1 MIDDKKLISRLLGD
15 GLIDQDQLKKGL
27 EAANNRGTS
36 LYDVVIYDELVPER
50 NVVEIASDVLNVPCV
65 HLSDRDLDRR
75 TARLIPADVASTQRA
90 LPLEIVEDGDVQVLQ
105 LAMLDPIDVMAMDEV
120 ANHVEIDI
128 QPVLVGP
135 ASLDKA
141 IDELYGDDDDD
152 ESIFELT
159 ESIDDPPDAGSDPF
173 ALGDGDSQEAIE
185 LGDSDVEFDE
195 APFAADGDSDEAI
208 ELGDSDIELDE
219 EHFAADGDSDNALS
233 LDPPDESTGPESNDD
248 SWAAM
253 FDEVDEPEDTG
264 APSSGPRPLVSDDD
278 AEEPAES
285 DAPPS
290 GPISREMRDRPPTG
304 VLDVADID
312 DDDDDEVDDGHGPA
326 FSQHPASFS
335 DDDDSLSGTQ
345 IGSPGEL
352 GDWEL
357 DEALEKSGAARLR
370 NEPDA
375 DDLNSS
381 PGTQVGAPVD
391 PDQWDLDDGVYD
403 DDDHGDESESSDA
416 PAIDLDND
424 QTQLGVATRGDIPG
438 LELDDDDADDSDVTD
453 SDPSSTDSGL
463 PAGDESDA
471 GDIDPAISG
480 SEAFEAAP
488 EDVDKA
494 DGTEDAD
501 EADDAELA
509 ADIDDDD
516 DDGVVPKSIRSALN
530 KAASKKSKDAS
541 KDGDSSGPS
550 LPKPPKPSSLS
561 SVSDADSDGEEDDD
575 SSALGR
581 IDIKKKRVKKK
592 RFQGVVEKR
601 SDRDRQ
607 NSNSGSDAD
616 GDDAPAV
623 ELPDDIDSQKVL
635 RGLLELLVDED
646 IVSADG
652 VQALIDDAS

>member
-15 GLIDQDQLKKGL
+15 GLIDQNQLKEGL
-27 EAANNRGTS
+27 EAADRRGTS
-36 LYDVVIYDELVPER
+36 LYNVVIDEQLVQER
-50 NVVEIASDVLNVPCV
+50 DVVEIASDVLNVPCV

-75 TARLIPADVASTQRA
+75 TARLIPADVASTQHA

-120 ANHVEIDI
+120 ANHVEVDI

-135 ASLDKA
+135 ASLGEA
-141 IDELYGDDDDD
+141 IDELYGDDDDADD

-159 ESIDDPPDAGSDPF
+159 ESIDDPSEAGDDPF
-173 ALGDGDSQEAIE
+173 DLGDDDSEEAIE
-185 LGDSDVEFDE
+185 LGDSDVEFADE
-195 APFAADGDSDEAI
+195 PFGGADGDS
-208 ELGDSDIELDE
+208 GD
-219 EHFAADGDSDNALS
+219 ALS
-233 LDPPDESTGPESNDD
+233 LDAPDESTGPESNDD

-253 FDEVDEPEDTG
+253 FDEVDDSG
-264 APSSGPRPLVSDDD
+264 AASSGPRPLVADDD
-278 AEEPAES
+278 AEDPSES
-285 DAPPS
+285 DASPS

-304 VLDVADID
+304 VLDAADID
-312 DDDDDEVDDGHGPA
+312 DDDDANGANHGPA

-335 DDDDSLSGTQ
+335 DDEDSLSGTQ

-357 DEALEKSGAARLR
+357 DDALEKSGAARLR

-375 DDLNSS
+375 DESDSS

-403 DDDHGDESESSDA
+403 DDGDESESSHGQAGDV
-416 PAIDLDND
+416 DND

-438 LELDDDDADDSDVTD
+438 LDLDDDDDSDA
-453 SDPSSTDSGL
+453 SSTDSGL
-463 PAGDESDA
+463 PVGDESQED
-471 GDIDPAISG
+471 DIDPAISG
-480 SEAFEAAP
+480 SEAFEASP
-488 EDVDKA
+488 DDVEA
-494 DGTEDAD
+494 DGTDDAD
-501 EADDAELA
+501 VDDEAS
-509 ADIDDDD
+509 
-516 DDGVVPKSIRSALN
+516 DDGDSVVPKSIRSALN
-530 KAASKKSKDAS
+530 KAASKPSKDTS
-541 KDGDSSGPS
+541 QDSDSSGPS

-561 SVSDADSDGEEDDD
+561 SASDSDEDDEP
-575 SSALGR
+575 SALGR

-601 SDRDRQ
+601 SDRARRD
-607 NSNSGSDAD
+607 SDSSPDASAD
-616 GDDAPAV
+616 ANGEDDPAI
-623 ELPDDIDSQKVL
+623 ELPDDIDSRTVL

-652 VQALIDDAS
+652 VQALIDDAN